1 MSLTTIPVSKEVRDQ
16 LRQLASQGETHDDL
30 LRRLM
35 EGAEARYLYERESA
49 SSKPRRSSLLTERRI
64 LLSETA
70 THQLERAPGMP
81 TGGSESGSIPS
92 MTTGGHHE
100 VHLGRDMMESIP

>member
-1 MSLTTIPVSKEVRDQ
+1 MNRTTIPVSKEVRDQ
-16 LRQLASQGETHDDL
+16 LRQLASQGETYDDL

-64 LLSETA
+64 LLSKTA
-70 THQLERAPGMP
+70 THQLERVPRDAHRRIRERLN
-81 TGGSESGSIPS
+81 S
-92 MTTGGHHE
+92 
-100 VHLGRDMMESIP
+100 LDDDGRCS

>member
-35 EGAEARYLYERESA
+35 EGAEARYLYEREKRILETEEFIPLDGTLGS
-49 SSKPRRSSLLTERRI
+49 RRQDRHAPAREGARDAHRRI
-64 LLSETA
+64 R
-70 THQLERAPGMP
+70 ERPKSLG
-81 TGGSESGSIPS
+81 
-92 MTTGGHHE
+92 TTGSAHE
-100 VHLGRDMMESIP
+100 VHPGRDM